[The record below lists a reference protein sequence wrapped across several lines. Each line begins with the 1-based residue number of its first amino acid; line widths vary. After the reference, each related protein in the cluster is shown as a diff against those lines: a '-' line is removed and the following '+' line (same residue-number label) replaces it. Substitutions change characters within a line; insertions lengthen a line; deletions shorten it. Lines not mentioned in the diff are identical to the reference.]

1 MGTSKAPAWPDT
13 LEAFRVFMVA
23 QGKACGTV
31 KSYWQD
37 IRAFG
42 RWGEAQGFT
51 PVEAPETAVLAY
63 IGRSY
68 ETLALATVQHRILS
82 FRAFYRWL
90 IAFGRRRSDPTRTLK
105 LRPIHRQPGRPY
117 SDEELRGLLAATEN
131 DPPRALRDRTILLLF
146 IGGGL
151 RLSELTDMQ
160 TQDIDWEAGR
170 ILVHGKGA
178 KERWIAPGK
187 AAMASL
193 GQYLG
198 QDRDNV
204 FDVGSAAVEVMITR
218 RAEEAGLS
226 GVHPHGFRRTFACR
240 FAEISGDIGALAT
253 VLGHEDIKMSLHYA
267 GFNVKARA
275 LDVQARLGLADR
287 LVEAAAS

>member
-1 MGTSKAPAWPDT
+1 MGNSRAPTWPDT
-13 LEAFRVFMVA
+13 LEGFRLYLVA
-23 QGKACGTV
+23 LGRARGTV

-42 RWGEAQGFT
+42 RWCEPQGFT

-68 ETLALATVQHRILS
+68 EGLALSTVQHRILS

-90 IAFGRRRSDPTRTLK
+90 IAFGRRRGDPTRTLK

-117 SDEELRGLLAATEN
+117 TDEELRALLAACEN

-151 RLSELTDMQ
+151 RLSELTGIK

-193 GQYLG
+193 AQYLG
-198 QDRDNV
+198 RDRETV
-204 FDVGSAAVEVMITR
+204 FTIGPAAVELVIAR

-226 GVHPHGFRRTFACR
+226 GVHPHGFRRTFAVR
-240 FAEISGDIGALAT
+240 FSEISGDIGALASC
-253 VLGHEDIKMSLHYA
+253 LGHEDIKMSLHYA
-267 GFNVKARA
+267 GFTQKARA

-287 LVEAAAS
+287 LLEPVGG